1 MTLKDPIANENL
13 RRLINFS
20 DAIVAVAITI
30 LVIPLTDLFQ
40 DLSNTDLTSVFSSV
54 DFQSR
59 ITNFLISFF
68 VIYAFWNRHAAIF
81 ADKTEISVTVAK
93 LNRLWL
99 LTIVLIPSTTM
110 INLDLTNN
118 VGVYIYG
125 GMLILSMSIL
135 MIIKAKVSPESKKR
149 VNTTLLL
156 LLICLIVLAIF
167 PTLGHN
173 VYFLLLIEIPLNHFL
188 PQYFD

>member
-1 MTLKDPIANENL
+1 M
-13 RRLINFS
+13 
-20 DAIVAVAITI
+20 AITI

-81 ADKTEISVTVAK
+81 ADKTEISATVAK

-118 VGVYIYG
+118 VGVYRYG

-135 MIIKAKVSPESKKR
+135 MIIKAKVSPDSKKR